1 MLALFPE
8 ITSCAESGNI
18 ERLAS
23 MVRQYFVADLE
34 ASGCLDVHTLVK
46 NFGIPVRHEFLDSF
60 GVLAVG
66 DFNGE
71 ISSSIVINRSVSR
84 EQQNF
89 TLCHLLGHF
98 IFHVQP
104 LLVRGEWKSSGFRE
118 TNCPMQRYAHA
129 DGLSGMSAHEFAL
142 EDLADRFAA
151 TLLMPADTVFNVL
164 GSATDPMRLAQIFG
178 VTVEVATRRLDELN
192 GRTQRQ
198 AGVVSRSA
206 TNDGG
211 AKILRSRDLHADRL
225 EVPSNQLI
233 RDVKQPV
240 PPPSRLVAAHSYS
253 DVAQSESKQR
263 KGSED
268 SGELKG
274 MARLRELARKLDKFG
289 DKSR

>member
-18 ERLAS
+18 EKLAS
-23 MVRQYFVADLE
+23 MVRQYFAADPE
-34 ASGCLDVHTLVK
+34 ALGCLDAHTLVK
-46 NFGIPVRHEFLDSF
+46 NFGIPVRQEFLDSF
-60 GVLAVG
+60 GILAVG

-71 ISSSIVINRSVSR
+71 IRSSMVINRSVAR

-118 TNCPMQRYAHA
+118 TLCPMQRYAHA
-129 DGLSGMSAHEFAL
+129 DGLSGMSAHEFAM

-151 TLLMPADTVFNVL
+151 ALLMPADAVLHVL
-164 GSATDPMRLAQIFG
+164 GGATDPMRLAQIFG
-178 VTVEVATRRLDELN
+178 VTIETAIRRLDELN
-192 GRTQRQ
+192 GRAQRQ
-198 AGVVSRSA
+198 AGGVSRSA
-206 TNDGG
+206 TNDSV
-211 AKILRSRDLHADRL
+211 KILRPKDLHADQL

-233 RDVKQPV
+233 RDVNQPL
-240 PPPSRLVAAHSYS
+240 PPPSRMVAAHSYS
-253 DVAQSESKQR
+253 DVAQSESRQR
-263 KGSED
+263 KGPDD
-268 SGELKG
+268 SVELKG